1 MSRLKLMDRKLIWSW
16 ILFSVAALA
25 VLAASCHRRAG
36 SPNVLLVIIDTLPA
50 GHSSAYGYERQ
61 TTPTLEA
68 LAKEGVRFE
77 HAISAA
83 PWTLPALASILTG
96 TLPSRH
102 QAGMHLDPWTLDDR
116 RLATMS
122 QNLVTLAEVF
132 RQKGYATAGF
142 FENPFAHPGYG
153 LGRGFEVYDYAPG
166 DNLTIR
172 RADMVT
178 AAATRWLLTR
188 ERKNQPFFLVV
199 HYFDPHLAYDPP
211 PQFMATYAYGYKGR
225 LIPPYNPDPAE
236 LKKLKF
242 GELKPSLEDREF
254 IRGLYDA
261 EVAFTDSQVGAFF
274 EFLRRE
280 GLYDPTLVA
289 VTADHGEEFWEHGG
303 FEHGHTLYRELIEVP
318 LILKFPQG
326 KWAGAVVKERVS
338 MMDLFPTVME
348 YLGWPVP
355 FAVDGRS
362 FLSTSDTQF
371 QFPPR
376 VSIIS
381 ENLHYG
387 PEKQSIYCG
396 PYQLI
401 INRVTGRLELYHA
414 DTDPGETQDIL
425 GQRETLP
432 AVCKEQVVGVAK
444 TLEELEKEPAREYPP
459 DPETKAKL
467 RALGYI
473 K

>member
-1 MSRLKLMDRKLIWSW
+1 MYSRRVLPW
-16 ILFSVAALA
+16 ILFSVVALA
-25 VLAASCHRRAG
+25 VLASACHRG
-36 SPNVLLVIIDTLPA
+36 SKSPSALLIIVDTLPA
-50 GHSSAYGYERQ
+50 GHSSAYGYSRQ
-61 TTPTLEA
+61 TTPSLEA

-77 HAISAA
+77 HAISAS

-102 QAGMHLDPWTLDDR
+102 QAGIHLDPWTMDDR

-122 QNLVTLAEVF
+122 ENIVNLAEVF

-153 LGRGFEVYDYAPG
+153 LNRGFDVYDYAPG

-172 RADMVT
+172 RADMVSAT
-178 AAATRWLLTR
+178 ASRWLLTR
-188 ERKNQPFFLVV
+188 ERKNQPFFMTV

-211 PQFMATYAYGYKGR
+211 LQFMAVYVYGYQGK
-225 LIPPYNPDPAE
+225 LTPPYDPPPE
-236 LKKLKF
+236 EFKKMKF
-242 GELKPSLEDREF
+242 GEIKPSPEDRAF
-254 IRGLYDA
+254 IQGLYDA
-261 EVAFTDSQVGAFF
+261 EVAFTDSQIGAFLD
-274 EFLRRE
+274 FLRKE
-280 GLYDPTLVA
+280 GLYDNTLII
-289 VTADHGEEFWEHGG
+289 VTGDHGEEFWEHGG
-303 FEHGHTLYRELIEVP
+303 FEHGHSLYHELLEVP
-318 LILKFPQG
+318 LIIKFPRG
-326 KWAGAVVKERVS
+326 KWAGAVVKEPVS
-338 MMDLFPTVME
+338 LMDLFPTIME

-362 FLSTSDTQF
+362 FLSTSETHF

-376 VSIIS
+376 SSIIS

-396 PYQLI
+396 AYKLI
-401 INRVTGRLELYHA
+401 INRATGRLELYNVNS
-414 DTDPGETQDIL
+414 DPAETENIL
-425 GQRETLP
+425 GRRQTLP
-432 AVCKEQVVGVAK
+432 AECKEQVQAVAK
-444 TLEELEKEPAREYPP
+444 KLQELEGAPPREYPL
-459 DPETKAKL
+459 DEETRARL